1 MVVADKLYL
10 YRIFENLIS
19 NALKFSPANKH
30 IYTSIEEVENK
41 IVVKVR
47 DEGPGF
53 TIEDQRQLYRK
64 FQRLSAR
71 PTGGESSTGLGLSIV
86 KALVEKMN
94 GELICQSEE
103 GNGATFIVK
112 LEQSDELPGKIS
124 RPF

>member
-1 MVVADKLYL
+1 LIKNYRTLAEKKKIQMHFDTSKQSVVVADKLYL

-53 TIEDQRQLYRK
+53 TIGRSAPALQKISTVICPAYRGRK
-64 FQRLSAR
+64 FNR
-71 PTGGESSTGLGLSIV
+71 TGTI
-86 KALVEKMN
+86 N
-94 GELICQSEE
+94 
-103 GNGATFIVK
+103 
-112 LEQSDELPGKIS
+112 
-124 RPF
+124 R